1 MLGKIS
7 YFPKDK
13 LTLLSYFLPRNSLST
28 SPRISRIKFQFS
40 KHYKDLREIL
50 SSDVFAPE

>member
-1 MLGKIS
+1 MFGKIS

-13 LTLLSYFLPRNSLST
+13 LTVLSYFLPGNSLST

-40 KHYKDLREIL
+40 KHYKELREIL
-50 SSDVFAPE
+50 SSNVSTPE